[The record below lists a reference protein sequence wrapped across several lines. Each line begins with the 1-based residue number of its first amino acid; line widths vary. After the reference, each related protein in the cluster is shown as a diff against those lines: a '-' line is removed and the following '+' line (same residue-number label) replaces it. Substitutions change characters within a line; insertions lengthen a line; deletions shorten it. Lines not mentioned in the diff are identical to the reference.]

1 MLHIQDY
8 WHFISEQEKLRL
20 DPKQLPQK
28 SDQLGKG
35 GSFETGLY
43 GNKTK
48 EEYFK
53 ILKAKDPKTI
63 KRVRLIFPSHNWEV
77 IALKLVKTLGVV
89 TGVFTNIETATR
101 FINGLVSKGVTAD
114 ELVIGSHGRYGELLA
129 PKQGESY
136 PFDNSFLKSF
146 KPLVHRGTKVF
157 FTACNGADYLDSLK
171 DASEKLGV
179 PVYGSAGI
187 YNYITNASEKGFYIC
202 FPAKFETGKEK
213 SISAVYFDSETNNC
227 RITWKEGDSQG
238 VTGEKVRVTL
248 DPSIFGIKLAPIT
261 IDTQPVDID
270 NTRTS
275 LMRGENMVMRV
286 EVDLIQD
293 IESAMSASSAI
304 YDKFNAKLNK
314 MPGNDEWDKKAA
326 LSKSL
331 FDNFNKGLVKIEI
344 SKASNWVNI
353 KTLKDVTFYKEI
365 DNQYLLNHGLCKRYD
380 NPPVSWLD

>member
-8 WHFISEQEKLRL
+8 WHFISEQEKFSL

-28 SDQLGKG
+28 SDRLGKG
-35 GSFETGLY
+35 GSFETSLY

-63 KRVRLIFPSHNWEV
+63 KRIRLIFPGNNWEV

-89 TGVFTNIETATR
+89 TGVFTNIETANR

-114 ELVIGSHGRYGELLA
+114 ELVIGSHGQYGQLLS
-129 PKQGESY
+129 PKQGDSY
-136 PFDNSFLKSF
+136 YFDNSFLKSF
-146 KPLVHRGTKVF
+146 KPLVHKGTKVF
-157 FTACNGADYLDSLK
+157 FTACHGADYLDSLK

-187 YNYITNASEKGFYIC
+187 YNYITNASEKGFYLC

-213 SISAVYFDSETNNC
+213 SISAVYLDSETNGY
-227 RITWKEGDSQG
+227 RITWKEGDTQG

-261 IDTQPVDID
+261 IGTQPI
-270 NTRTS
+270 NIETARTS
-275 LMRGENMVMRV
+275 EVRAANSVMRV
-286 EVDLIQD
+286 DVDLLQELEKSMYTD
-293 IESAMSASSAI
+293 PAI
-304 YDKFNAKLNK
+304 YAKFKAKLNR
-314 MPGNDEWDKKAA
+314 MPGNDKWDKQVA
-326 LSKSL
+326 LQKSL
-331 FDNFNKGLVKIEI
+331 IDNFNKGLVKIEI

>member
-63 KRVRLIFPSHNWEV
+63 KRVRLIFPSNNWEV
-77 IALKLVKTLGVV
+77 FALKLVKTLGVV

-114 ELVIGSHGRYGELLA
+114 ELVIGSHGQAGELLM
-129 PKQGESY
+129 PKQGAVY
-136 PFDNSFLKSF
+136 HFDNSFLSSF
-146 KPLVHRGTKVF
+146 KPLVHKGTKVF

-187 YNYITNASEKGFYIC
+187 YNYITNASEKGFYLC

-213 SISAVYFDSETNNC
+213 SISAVYYDSETGGC
-227 RITWKEGDSQG
+227 RITWKEGDTQG

-261 IDTQPVDID
+261 IGTDPRVVDTI
-270 NTRTS
+270 RTS
-275 LMRGENMVMRV
+275 NVRGAVDVMRI
-286 EVDLIQD
+286 EVSILTE
-293 IESAMSASSAI
+293 IERAMSSDPKI
-304 YDKFNAKLNK
+304 YSKFTVKRDQ
-314 MPGNDEWDKKAA
+314 MPGADKWDKLIA
-326 LSKSL
+326 LSKYL
-331 FDNFNKGLVKIEI
+331 MDQVNKGLGKIEI
-344 SKASNWVNI
+344 SAGGQWKNI
-353 KTLKDVTFYKEI
+353 NSLTSVTFNKEI
-365 DNQYLLNHGLCKRYD
+365 DNQYLLGHGLCKRYD